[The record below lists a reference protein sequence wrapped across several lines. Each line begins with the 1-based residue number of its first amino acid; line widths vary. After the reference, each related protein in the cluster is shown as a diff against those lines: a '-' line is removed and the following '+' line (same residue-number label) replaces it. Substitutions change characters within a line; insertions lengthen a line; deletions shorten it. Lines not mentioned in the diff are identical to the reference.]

1 MKKEEK
7 DEAILAALL
16 SNQTTKAAAA
26 ACGIGET
33 QIYARLRD
41 PAFKKRY
48 DTARLEMLDETTATL
63 QKHLLDAAEEMDAIM
78 HSTDTPPQV
87 RLNACEAI
95 IRSSLKLT
103 DQVEI
108 LRRIEKLEE
117 MNEE

>member
-48 DTARLEMLDETTATL
+48 DTARLEMLDEATARL
-63 QKHLLDAAEEMDAIM
+63 QSCL
-78 HSTDTPPQV
+78 
-87 RLNACEAI
+87 C
-95 IRSSLKLT
+95 
-103 DQVEI
+103 
-108 LRRIEKLEE
+108 
-117 MNEE
+117 